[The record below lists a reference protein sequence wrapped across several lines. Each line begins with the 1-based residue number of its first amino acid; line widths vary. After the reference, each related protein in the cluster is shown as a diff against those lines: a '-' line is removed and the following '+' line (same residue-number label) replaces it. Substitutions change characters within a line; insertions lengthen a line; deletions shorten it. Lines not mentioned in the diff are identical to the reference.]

1 VLTDQLKIL
10 LASQFAYYLKAH
22 YFHWNVEG
30 SDFGQLH
37 KFFQKIYED
46 AFSAVDPVAEYI
58 RSLNEYAPGSMERF
72 QELTQISSQPK
83 IPRAKLMLQE
93 LLSDSQILT
102 DLLNSCFVDATNEN
116 QQGVANFIGERLSQ
130 QAKFAWQL
138 RSFLKDARE

>member
-1 VLTDQLKIL
+1 VLTEQLKTL

-46 AFSAVDPVAEYI
+46 AYSAVDPIAEYI
-58 RSLNEYAPGSMERF
+58 RSLDEYAPGSLARYA
-72 QELTQISSQPK
+72 ELSIIQDQTK
-83 IPRAKLMLQE
+83 VPRAKLMIQE
-93 LLSDSQILT
+93 LLTDSQPMIG
-102 DLLNSCFVDATNEN
+102 LLNSCFAAATEEN
-116 QQGVANFIGERLSQ
+116 KQDIANFIAERLSQ
-130 QAKFAWQL
+130 QNKYAWQL

>member
-83 IPRAKLMLQE
+83 IPRAKLML
-93 LLSDSQILT
+93 L
-102 DLLNSCFVDATNEN
+102 C
-116 QQGVANFIGERLSQ
+116 
-130 QAKFAWQL
+130 
-138 RSFLKDARE
+138 